1 MRSSP
6 FSLVP
11 TGYKTQRPASQPE
24 QSKCYTRHWNL
35 GAFHRGGSI
44 WTKPSKSSELPGNTV
59 HILLRPASHL
69 NSSSWPWSCCNQQ
82 FPGEWHLLGVCLIT
96 LTGCLI
102 HKINL
107 LACQHYPSSTWMCCV
122 SGYRIR
128 LTGCLKA
135 GFVKPWL
142 FSVSQTR
149 HLPGSLL
156 QHSLPTMLLRR
167 WHHSCALLS
176 APVLVSPLWR

>member
-1 MRSSP
+1 MNQAFKVIRTSRKHSP
-6 FSLVP
+6 HPSQACL
-11 TGYKTQRPASQPE
+11 ASEFQ
-24 QSKCYTRHWNL
+24 QL
-35 GAFHRGGSI
+35 AM
-44 WTKPSKSSELPGNTV
+44 
-59 HILLRPASHL
+59 ILLQSTVSWGLAPAWCMPDNSHR
-69 NSSSWPWSCCNQQ
+69 
-82 FPGEWHLLGVCLIT
+82 V
-96 LTGCLI
+96 I

-142 FSVSQTR
+142 FSVSQTC